1 MHTILKQLTLPLGHE
16 YSSTATHA
24 FYSACTHATFVQWMV
39 CMMHVIIW
47 SAQTYGDYTQR
58 NNLFLYVVFWVFLVN
73 VLWSGMEIRNPAF
86 LLPCMIGE
94 YGSCCKELSLPCPH
108 NSWLMWKWHGWN
120 LWLAW
125 TCLFKSCMEN
135 NGGLFLRHKNYFS
148 GGETRKKET
157 EKQFIRHSYQ
167 PAWRYHTEI
176 SQHEGLGLFTLVI

>member
-1 MHTILKQLTLPLGHE
+1 MNTVRATMH
-16 YSSTATHA
+16 STVHV
-24 FYSACTHATFVQWMV
+24 HMHFVQLDGLHDACDYMI
-39 CMMHVIIW
+39 CTDIC
-47 SAQTYGDYTQR
+47 DYTQR
-58 NNLFLYVVFWVFLVN
+58 NNLFLYVVFECFSECAVKWHGNQKSSLFSSRVWLESMV
-73 VLWSGMEIRNPAF
+73 V
-86 LLPCMIGE
+86 
-94 YGSCCKELSLPCPH
+94 CKELSLPCPH

-176 SQHEGLGLFTLVI
+176 SQHEGLFTLVI